1 MLVQNLGNFVR
12 HIGVRLIPGV
22 NNLSLSEGQ
31 KFKKALEH
39 PLNKYLI
46 DKGEIVIA
54 QDDDFASLASLD
66 AKKAIELVNDTFEL
80 ATLQQFREEEA
91 AKGNRKT
98 VIEAIDK
105 QIESIKNP
113 PEDKIVKPEE

>member
-1 MLVQNLGNFVR
+1 MLVQNLGEFVR

-39 PLNKYLI
+39 PLNKHLI

-54 QDDDFASLASLD
+54 QDDDFASLD

-80 ATLQQFREEEA
+80 ATLQKFREEEA

-98 VIEAIDK
+98 VIDAIDK

-113 PEDKIVKPEE
+113 PEDQIVKTE